1 MSYTRSASAQK
12 MVDSANTKLLIY
24 FLDGN
29 VRTQY
34 GRHNFNSNRPAK
46 NPRAVEIRRHE
57 RSIAKNAQ
65 FVKVAMIYDLTDG
78 REIARFK
85 KGEWL

>member
-12 MVDSANTKLLIY
+12 LVDNAHTKLLIY

-34 GRHNFNSNRPAK
+34 GRHDFKSNRPAK
-46 NPRAVEIRRHE
+46 NPRAVELRRHE
-57 RSIAKNAQ
+57 RSIAKNSQ
-65 FVKVAMIYDLTDG
+65 FVKVALIYDMADG

>member
-1 MSYTRSASAQK
+1 MTYVRSAAAQK
-12 MVDSANTKLLIY
+12 LVDNAETKLLIY

-34 GRHNFNSNRPAK
+34 GRHNFKSQRPAR

-57 RSIAKNAQ
+57 RSIAKNAP
-65 FVKVAMIYDLTDG
+65 FIKVAMIYDLRDG
-78 REIARFK
+78 HEIARFK

>member
-1 MSYTRSASAQK
+1 MSYTRSAAVQKLIASAE
-12 MVDSANTKLLIY
+12 TKLLIY

-34 GRHNFNSNRPAK
+34 GRHNFQSNRPAR

-57 RSIAKNAQ
+57 RSIAKNAP
-65 FVKVAMIYDLTDG
+65 FIKVAMIYDLADG
-78 REIARFK
+78 HEIARFK
-85 KGEWL
+85 KGQWL

>member
-1 MSYTRSASAQK
+1 MGYTRSASVQK
-12 MVDSANTKLLIY
+12 MIDSAETKLLIY

-34 GRHNFNSNRPAK
+34 GRHNFKSERPAK

-65 FVKVAMIYDLTDG
+65 FIKVAMIYDLTDG
-78 REIARFK
+78 HEIARFK
-85 KGEWL
+85 KGQWL

>member
-1 MSYTRSASAQK
+1 MYTRSASAQK
-12 MVDSANTKLLIY
+12 MVDSALTKLLIY

-29 VRTQY
+29 ARTQY
-34 GRHNFNSNRPAK
+34 GRHNFKSNRPAK
-46 NPRAVEIRRHE
+46 DPRTVEIRRHE

-65 FVKVAMIYDLTDG
+65 FVKVAMIYDLSDG

>member
-1 MSYTRSASAQK
+1 MPYTRSASAQK
-12 MVDSANTKLLIY
+12 MVDNAKTKLLIY

-34 GRHNFNSNRPAK
+34 GRHDFKSNRPAK
-46 NPRAVEIRRHE
+46 DPRTVEIRRHE
-57 RSIAKNAQ
+57 RSIAKNAR
-65 FVKVAMIYDLTDG
+65 FVKVAMIYDLNGG

-85 KGEWL
+85 KGEWQ